1 MIFSLNSFAQ
11 GGPPSPPDGG
21 GGPGTVNDIP
31 INMYLIVM
39 LFVGAFYGLK
49 KVSGPNLAFSARSVD
64 NKRLVSIKG

>member
-1 MIFSLNSFAQ
+1 MKKHFIKSLFILLFLFMVTQSFAQ

-39 LFVGAFYGLK
+39 LIVGAFYGVK
-49 KVSGPNLAFSARSVD
+49 KRFRS
-64 NKRLVSIKG
+64 